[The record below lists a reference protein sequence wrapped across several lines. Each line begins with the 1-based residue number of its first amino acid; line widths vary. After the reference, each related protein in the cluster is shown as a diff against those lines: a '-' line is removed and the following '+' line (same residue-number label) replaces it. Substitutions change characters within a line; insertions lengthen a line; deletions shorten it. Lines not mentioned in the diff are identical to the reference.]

1 MVQTEQAE
9 RNLQDLEH
17 LVQACDRFNV
27 SSVAG
32 AFIANAVLKD
42 RGLLTKSNIIDR
54 KKLDRQRQLYCE
66 NEQKK
71 EKFRQKNEP
80 LTSLYF
86 DGRKDLTLAL
96 KEKNGK
102 KHKIQKREEHYSL
115 VEEPKSLYLGYVT
128 PKYGTGIKIAKALYS
143 WLANAGSID
152 TLKVIGGDGCC
163 VNTGYENGVFACLES
178 FIGRPLQRFICLL
191 HAKKV
196 ASRNCNNSL
205 CWGNNWSR

>member
-9 RNLQDLEH
+9 RNLQDLEY

-54 KKLDRQRQLYCE
+54 KKLDRQRQLYRE

-86 DGRKDLTLAL
+86 DGRKDLT
-96 KEKNGK
+96 
-102 KHKIQKREEHYSL
+102 S
-115 VEEPKSLYLGYVT
+115 S
-128 PKYGTGIKIAKALYS
+128 
-143 WLANAGSID
+143 
-152 TLKVIGGDGCC
+152 
-163 VNTGYENGVFACLES
+163 
-178 FIGRPLQRFICLL
+178 
-191 HAKKV
+191 
-196 ASRNCNNSL
+196 
-205 CWGNNWSR
+205 